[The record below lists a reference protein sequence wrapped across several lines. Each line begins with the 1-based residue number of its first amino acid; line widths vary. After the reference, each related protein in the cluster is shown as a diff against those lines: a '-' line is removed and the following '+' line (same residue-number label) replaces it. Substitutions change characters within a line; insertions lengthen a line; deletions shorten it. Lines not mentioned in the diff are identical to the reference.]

1 MAKKEKDKMPDDFDM
16 LKTIRSEKIYKSN
29 IVRRDKTARKYLNE
43 NNINGGRNVVSKVFL
58 GQMLMFDYL
67 TPKTLKDLEYYDA
80 MPCTIF
86 LGVRKTEEG
95 PRVIGFNIHYYPPKM
110 RYRIVNQLFI
120 LFKDAYKNAWD
131 KPLKEDIQGFD
142 YEDFLKNLQKA
153 KLEFGIRMY
162 VPNLMRNMK
171 IVPFKNWSKAVFTEG
186 MFKKTT
192 RMAIMGYWRQLKEK
206 NYF

>member
-29 IVRRDKTARKYLNE
+29 IGRRDKTARKYLNE
-43 NNINGGRNVVSKVFL
+43 NNIDGGRNVVDKVFL

-192 RMAIMGYWRQLKEK
+192 RMAIMNYWRQLKEK

>member
-1 MAKKEKDKMPDDFDM
+1 MTKKEKDKMPDDFDM

-29 IVRRDKTARKYLNE
+29 IGRRDKTARKYLNE
-43 NNINGGRNVVSKVFL
+43 NNIDGGRNVVDKVFL

-67 TPKTLKDLEYYDA
+67 TPKTQKELEYYDA

-120 LFKDAYKNAWD
+120 LFKDAYKNAWN

-192 RMAIMGYWRQLKEK
+192 RMAIMNYWRQLKEK
-206 NYF
+206 QY

>member
-1 MAKKEKDKMPDDFDM
+1 MEKMYLKNGEVMVVITKKDFVDLINSTEKFFRRLKRVEDALGADDAETLVD
-16 LKTIRSEKIYKSN
+16 SY
-29 IVRRDKTARKYLNE
+29 
-43 NNINGGRNVVSKVFL
+43 GGIIDFL
-58 GQMLMFDYL
+58 CKKF
-67 TPKTLKDLEYYDA
+67 
-80 MPCTIF
+80 
-86 LGVRKTEEG
+86 
-95 PRVIGFNIHYYPPKM
+95 GF
-110 RYRIVNQLFI
+110 F
-120 LFKDAYKNAWD
+120 D

-186 MFKKTT
+186 MFKKAT
-192 RMAIMGYWRQLKEK
+192 RMAIMNYWRQLKEK